1 MILKH
6 NILRK
11 KSIQILIILYMGIN
25 FEGHSSQKFFPW
37 GFFAHKK
44 INKMAIY
51 TLPTELIIFYKR
63 HQKEIEDLSVL
74 PDQRRYIMDQEAS
87 RHYIDIDRYKIS
99 DIHFTDWAE
108 ITQKINPDSLVKH
121 GIVPW
126 HIPILYQQL
135 KYAFIRRD
143 TVKIIKL
150 SAEMGHYIGD
160 LHVPLHTTSNY
171 DGQKTGQT
179 GLHAF
184 WESRIPELLN
194 EELEEWVGPAT
205 FIPNVT
211 KSTWDWVL
219 ESHDQVNI
227 LIDKE
232 AKLNANFRQS
242 KKYIFEKKGNM
253 LQKNYSI
260 EYSKKYHQVLDHQ
273 IEERFQ
279 RAYKHIGDIWYS
291 AWIEA
296 GQPFFE

>member
-6 NILRK
+6 NILSK
-11 KSIQILIILYMGIN
+11 KSYQILIILTMTLHVKGYSIELM
-25 FEGHSSQKFFPW
+25 KPW

-44 INKMAIY
+44 INTLAIY
-51 TLPTELIIFYKR
+51 TLPLEMVTFYKR

-87 RHYIDIDRYKIS
+87 RHYIDLDRYEIS
-99 DIHFTDWAE
+99 AIQYTNWSE

-135 KYAFIRRD
+135 KYAFVRRD
-143 TVKIIKL
+143 TIKIIKL

-171 DGQKTGQT
+171 DGQKTGQS

-194 EELEEWVGPAT
+194 ESLEEWVGPAT
-205 FIPNVT
+205 FIPNIT

-219 ESHDQVNI
+219 ESHTQVKI
-227 LIDKE
+227 LIDQE
-232 AKLNANFRQS
+232 AKLNATFRQS
-242 KKYIFEKKGNM
+242 KKYTFEKKGNV
-253 LQKNYSI
+253 LQKNYSV
-260 EYSKKYHQVLDHQ
+260 EYSKKYHQVLGHQ
-273 IEERFQ
+273 IEDRFQ
-279 RAYKHIGDIWYS
+279 RAYKHVGDIWYS

-296 GQPFFE
+296 GQPFFK

>member
-6 NILRK
+6 NILNK
-11 KSIQILIILYMGIN
+11 KSFLILIILIIALQTRGY
-25 FEGHSSQKFFPW
+25 SSELMKPW

-44 INKMAIY
+44 INAMAIY
-51 TLPTELIIFYKR
+51 TLPIEMITFYKR

-74 PDQRRYIMDQEAS
+74 PDQRRYIMDNEAS
-87 RHYIDIDRYKIS
+87 RHYIDLDRYQIA
-99 DIHFTDWAE
+99 DIRYTSWAE
-108 ITQKINPDSLVKH
+108 IIKNMHQDSLVKH

-126 HIPILYQQL
+126 HIPILYQEL
-135 KYAFIRRD
+135 KYAFVRLD
-143 TVKIIKL
+143 TIKIIKL

-194 EELEEWVGPAT
+194 EALEEWVGPAT
-205 FIPNVT
+205 FVSNVP
-211 KSTWDWVL
+211 KSAWDWAL
-219 ESHDQVNI
+219 ESHMEVKI

-232 AKLNANFRQS
+232 AKLNASFKQS
-242 KKYIFEKKGNM
+242 KKYTFEKKGNV
-253 LQKNYSI
+253 LQKNYSV

-273 IEERFQ
+273 IENRFQ
-279 RAYKHIGDIWYS
+279 SAYKHVGDIWYS

-296 GQPFFE
+296 GQPFFK

>member
-1 MILKH
+1 LQT
-6 NILRK
+6 RGY
-11 KSIQILIILYMGIN
+11 SSELI
-25 FEGHSSQKFFPW
+25 KPW

-44 INKMAIY
+44 INSMAIY
-51 TLPTELIIFYKR
+51 TLPIEMIPFYKR

-74 PDQRRYIMDQEAS
+74 PDQRRYIMDNEAS
-87 RHYIDIDRYKIS
+87 RHYIDLDRYQIA
-99 DIHFTDWAE
+99 DIRYTIWAE
-108 ITQKINPDSLVKH
+108 IIKNMHQDSLVKH

-126 HIPILYQQL
+126 HIPILYQEL
-135 KYAFIRRD
+135 KYAFVRRD
-143 TVKIIKL
+143 TIKIIKL

-194 EELEEWVGPAT
+194 EALEEWVGPAT
-205 FIPNVT
+205 FVSNVP
-211 KSTWDWVL
+211 KSAWDWAL
-219 ESHDQVNI
+219 ESHTEVKI

-232 AKLNANFRQS
+232 AKLNATFKQS
-242 KKYIFEKKGNM
+242 KKYTFEKKGNV
-253 LQKNYSI
+253 LQKNYSV

-273 IEERFQ
+273 IENRFQ
-279 RAYKHIGDIWYS
+279 SAYKHVGDIWYS

-296 GQPFFE
+296 GQPFFK

>member
-25 FEGHSSQKFFPW
+25 FEGHSSQKFIPW

-87 RHYIDIDRYKIS
+87 RHYIDLDRYKIS

>member
-6 NILRK
+6 NILNK
-11 KSIQILIILYMGIN
+11 KSCLILIILIIALQTRGY
-25 FEGHSSQKFFPW
+25 SSELIKPW

-44 INKMAIY
+44 INAMAIY
-51 TLPTELIIFYKR
+51 TLPIEMITFYKR

-74 PDQRRYIMDQEAS
+74 PDQRRYIMDNEAS
-87 RHYIDIDRYKIS
+87 RHYIDLDRYQIA
-99 DIHFTDWAE
+99 DIRYTSWAE
-108 ITQKINPDSLVKH
+108 IIKNMHQDSLVKH

-126 HIPILYQQL
+126 HIPILYQEL
-135 KYAFIRRD
+135 KYAFVRRD
-143 TVKIIKL
+143 TIKIIKL

-194 EELEEWVGPAT
+194 EALEEWVGPAT
-205 FIPNVT
+205 FVSNVP
-211 KSTWDWVL
+211 KSAWDWAL
-219 ESHDQVNI
+219 ESHTEVKI

-232 AKLNANFRQS
+232 AKLNASFKQS
-242 KKYIFEKKGNM
+242 KKYTFEKKGNV
-253 LQKNYSI
+253 LQKNYSV

-273 IEERFQ
+273 IENRFQ
-279 RAYKHIGDIWYS
+279 SAYKHVGDIWYS

-296 GQPFFE
+296 GQPFFK

>member
-6 NILRK
+6 NILNK
-11 KSIQILIILYMGIN
+11 KSFLILIILIIALQTRGY
-25 FEGHSSQKFFPW
+25 SSEIMKPW

-44 INKMAIY
+44 INAMAIY
-51 TLPTELIIFYKR
+51 TLPIEMITFYKR

-74 PDQRRYIMDQEAS
+74 PDQRRYIMDNEAS
-87 RHYIDIDRYKIS
+87 RHYIDLDRYQIA
-99 DIHFTDWAE
+99 DIRYTSWAE
-108 ITQKINPDSLVKH
+108 IIKNMHQDSLVKH

-126 HIPILYQQL
+126 HIPILYQEL
-135 KYAFIRRD
+135 KYAFVRRD
-143 TVKIIKL
+143 TIKIIKL

-194 EELEEWVGPAT
+194 EALEEWVGPAT
-205 FIPNVT
+205 FVSNVP
-211 KSTWDWVL
+211 KSAWDWTL
-219 ESHDQVNI
+219 ESHTEVKI

-232 AKLNANFRQS
+232 AKLNATFKQS
-242 KKYIFEKKGNM
+242 KKYTFEKKGNV
-253 LQKNYSI
+253 LQKNYSV

-273 IEERFQ
+273 IENRFQ
-279 RAYKHIGDIWYS
+279 SAYKHVGDIWYS

-296 GQPFFE
+296 GQPFFK

>member
-6 NILRK
+6 NILNK
-11 KSIQILIILYMGIN
+11 KSFLILIILIIALQTRGY
-25 FEGHSSQKFFPW
+25 SSELIKPW

-44 INKMAIY
+44 INAMAIY
-51 TLPTELIIFYKR
+51 TLPIEMITFYKR

-74 PDQRRYIMDQEAS
+74 PDQRRYIMDNEAS
-87 RHYIDIDRYKIS
+87 RHYIDLDRYQIA
-99 DIHFTDWAE
+99 DIRYTSWAE
-108 ITQKINPDSLVKH
+108 IIKNMHQDSLVKH

-126 HIPILYQQL
+126 HIPILYQEL
-135 KYAFIRRD
+135 KYAFVRRD
-143 TVKIIKL
+143 TIKIIKL

-194 EELEEWVGPAT
+194 EALEEWVGPAT
-205 FIPNVT
+205 FVSNVP
-211 KSTWDWVL
+211 KSAWDWAL
-219 ESHDQVNI
+219 ESHTEVKI

-232 AKLNANFRQS
+232 AKLNASFKQS
-242 KKYIFEKKGNM
+242 KKYTFEKKGNV
-253 LQKNYSI
+253 LQKNYSV

-273 IEERFQ
+273 IENRFQ
-279 RAYKHIGDIWYS
+279 SAYKHVGDIWYS

-296 GQPFFE
+296 GQPFFK

>member
-6 NILRK
+6 NIIGK
-11 KSIQILIILYMGIN
+11 KSFYILIIFMLAMHLNGYSA
-25 FEGHSSQKFFPW
+25 ELCKSW

-44 INKMAIY
+44 INRLAIY
-51 TLPTELIIFYKR
+51 TLPVELIPFYKR

-74 PDQRRYIMDQEAS
+74 PDQRRYIMDNEAS
-87 RHYIDIDRYKIS
+87 RHYIDLDRYIISEIKYTQWEEIIKKIS
-99 DIHFTDWAE
+99 
-108 ITQKINPDSLVKH
+108 PDSLINH

-143 TVKIIKL
+143 TLKIIKL
-150 SAEMGHYIGD
+150 SAEMGHYVGD

-184 WESRIPELLN
+184 WESRIPELLH
-194 EELEEWVGPAT
+194 EELEDWVGPAC
-205 FIPNVT
+205 FLPNLT
-211 KSTWDWVL
+211 HSIWDWL
-219 ESHDQVNI
+219 MESHAQVKI
-227 LIDKE
+227 LIEKE
-232 AKLNANFRQS
+232 AKLNATFRKS
-242 KKYIFEKKGNM
+242 KKYTFEKKGSV

-260 EYSKKYHQVLDHQ
+260 VYSKKYHQVLDHQ
-273 IEERFQ
+273 IEARFQ
-279 RAYKHIGDIWYS
+279 SAYKHIGDIWYS

-296 GQPFFE
+296 GQPFFK

>member
-6 NILRK
+6 KILGK
-11 KSIQILIILYMGIN
+11 KSYQILIILMITLHC
-25 FEGHSSQKFFPW
+25 EGNSIEIIQPW

-44 INKMAIY
+44 INNLAIY
-51 TLPTELIIFYKR
+51 TLPLEMVKFYKR

-74 PDQRRYIMDQEAS
+74 PDQRRYIMDEEAS
-87 RHYIDIDRYKIS
+87 RHYIDLDRYTIS
-99 DIHFTDWAE
+99 DIHYTNWAE
-108 ITQKINPDSLVKH
+108 ITQKINSDSLVKH

-143 TVKIIKL
+143 TIKIIKL

-171 DGQKTGQT
+171 DGQKTGQS

-194 EELEEWVGPAT
+194 EALEEWVGPAT

-211 KSTWDWVL
+211 KSTWEWVL
-219 ESHDQVNI
+219 ESHSQVKN
-227 LIDKE
+227 LIDQE
-232 AKLNANFRQS
+232 AKLNATYRQS
-242 KKYIFEKKGNM
+242 KKYTFEKKGNL
-253 LQKNYSI
+253 LQKNYSV

-273 IEERFQ
+273 IEDRFQ
-279 RAYKHIGDIWYS
+279 HAYKHVGDIWYS

-296 GQPFFE
+296 GQPFFK

>member
-6 NILRK
+6 NILNK
-11 KSIQILIILYMGIN
+11 KSFLILIILIIALQTRGY
-25 FEGHSSQKFFPW
+25 SSEIMKPW

-44 INKMAIY
+44 INAMAIY
-51 TLPTELIIFYKR
+51 TLPIEMITFYKR

-74 PDQRRYIMDQEAS
+74 PDQRRYIMDNEAS
-87 RHYIDIDRYKIS
+87 RHYIDLDRYQIA
-99 DIHFTDWAE
+99 DIRYTSWAE
-108 ITQKINPDSLVKH
+108 IIKNMHQDSLVKH

-126 HIPILYQQL
+126 HIPILYQEL
-135 KYAFIRRD
+135 KYAFVRLD
-143 TVKIIKL
+143 TIKIIKL

-194 EELEEWVGPAT
+194 EALEEWVGPAT
-205 FIPNVT
+205 FVSNVP
-211 KSTWDWVL
+211 KSAWDWAL
-219 ESHDQVNI
+219 ESHTEVKI

-232 AKLNANFRQS
+232 AKLNATFKQS
-242 KKYIFEKKGNM
+242 KKYTFEKKGNV
-253 LQKNYSI
+253 LQKNYSV

-273 IEERFQ
+273 IENRFQ
-279 RAYKHIGDIWYS
+279 SAYKHVGDIWFS

-296 GQPFFE
+296 GQPFFK

>member
-6 NILRK
+6 NILYK
-11 KSIQILIILYMGIN
+11 KSYQILIILMMTLHLKGYSVKLI
-25 FEGHSSQKFFPW
+25 KPW

-44 INKMAIY
+44 INKLAIY
-51 TLPTELIIFYKR
+51 TLPVEMIPFYKR
-63 HQKEIEDLSVL
+63 HQREIEDLSVL
-74 PDQRRYIMDQEAS
+74 PDQRRYIMDNEAS
-87 RHYIDIDRYKIS
+87 RHYIDLDRYIIS
-99 DIHFTDWAE
+99 DIHYTNWAE
-108 ITQKINPDSLVKH
+108 ISKKLNSDSLIKQ
-121 GIVPW
+121 GIAPW

-135 KYAFIRRD
+135 KYAFISRD
-143 TVKIIKL
+143 TMKIIKL

-211 KSTWDWVL
+211 KSTWDWIL
-219 ESHDQVNI
+219 ESHTQVKI

-232 AKLNANFRQS
+232 AKLSANFRQS
-242 KKYIFEKKGNM
+242 KKYMFEKKGSV
-253 LQKNYSI
+253 LQKNFSV

-273 IEERFQ
+273 IEDRFQ
-279 RAYKHIGDIWYS
+279 SAYKHVGDIWYS
-291 AWIEA
+291 AWVEA
-296 GQPFFE
+296 GQPFFK

>member
-6 NILRK
+6 NILHK
-11 KSIQILIILYMGIN
+11 KSYQILIILIVTL
-25 FEGHSSQKFFPW
+25 HSRGYSSELIKPW

-44 INKMAIY
+44 INSMAIF
-51 TLPTELIIFYKR
+51 TLPIEMIPFYKR

-74 PDQRRYIMDQEAS
+74 PDQRRYIMDNEAS
-87 RHYIDIDRYKIS
+87 RHYIDLDRYKID
-99 DIHFTDWAE
+99 DIRYTSWDD
-108 ITQKINPDSLVKH
+108 ITKNMHQDSLVKH

-135 KYAFIRRD
+135 KYAFARRD
-143 TVKIIKL
+143 TIKIIKL

-194 EELEEWVGPAT
+194 EALEEWVGPAT
-205 FIPNVT
+205 FVSNVT
-211 KSTWDWVL
+211 KSAWDWVM
-219 ESHDQVNI
+219 ESHTQVKI

-232 AKLNANFRQS
+232 AKLNATFKQS
-242 KKYIFEKKGNM
+242 RKYTYEKLYLHTNKI
-253 LQKNYSI
+253 K
-260 EYSKKYHQVLDHQ
+260 
-273 IEERFQ
+273 
-279 RAYKHIGDIWYS
+279 
-291 AWIEA
+291 
-296 GQPFFE
+296 

>member
-6 NILRK
+6 NILHK
-11 KSIQILIILYMGIN
+11 KSYQILIILIVTL
-25 FEGHSSQKFFPW
+25 HSRGYSSELIKPW

-44 INKMAIY
+44 INAMAIY
-51 TLPTELIIFYKR
+51 TLPIEMITFYKR

-74 PDQRRYIMDQEAS
+74 PDQRRYIMDNEAS
-87 RHYIDIDRYKIS
+87 RHYIDLDRYQIA
-99 DIHFTDWAE
+99 DIRYTIWAE
-108 ITQKINPDSLVKH
+108 IIKNMHQDSLVKH

-126 HIPILYQQL
+126 HIPILYQEL
-135 KYAFIRRD
+135 KYAFVRRD
-143 TVKIIKL
+143 TIKIIKL

-194 EELEEWVGPAT
+194 EALEEWVGPAT
-205 FIPNVT
+205 FVSNVP
-211 KSTWDWVL
+211 KSAWDWAL
-219 ESHDQVNI
+219 ESHTEVKI

-232 AKLNANFRQS
+232 AKLNATFKQS
-242 KKYIFEKKGNM
+242 KKYTFEKKGNV
-253 LQKNYSI
+253 LQKNYSV

-273 IEERFQ
+273 IENRFQ
-279 RAYKHIGDIWYS
+279 SAYKHVGDIWYS

-296 GQPFFE
+296 GQPFFK

>member
-6 NILRK
+6 NILNK
-11 KSIQILIILYMGIN
+11 KSCLILIILIIALQTRGY
-25 FEGHSSQKFFPW
+25 SSELMKPW

-44 INKMAIY
+44 INAMAIY
-51 TLPTELIIFYKR
+51 TLPIEMITFYKR

-74 PDQRRYIMDQEAS
+74 PDQRRYIMDNEAS
-87 RHYIDIDRYKIS
+87 RHYIDLDRYEIA
-99 DIHFTDWAE
+99 DIRYTSWAE
-108 ITQKINPDSLVKH
+108 IIKNMHQDSLVKH

-135 KYAFIRRD
+135 KYAFVRRD
-143 TVKIIKL
+143 TIKIIKL

-194 EELEEWVGPAT
+194 EALEDWVGPAI
-205 FIPNVT
+205 FVSNVP
-211 KSTWDWVL
+211 KSAWDWTL
-219 ESHDQVNI
+219 ESHKEVKI
-227 LIDKE
+227 LIEKE
-232 AKLNANFRQS
+232 AKLNASFKQS
-242 KKYIFEKKGNM
+242 KKYTFEKKGNV
-253 LQKNYSI
+253 LQKNYSV

-273 IEERFQ
+273 IENRFQ
-279 RAYKHIGDIWYS
+279 SAYKHVGDIWYS
-291 AWIEA
+291 AWIES
-296 GQPFFE
+296 GQPFFK

>member
-6 NILRK
+6 NILNK
-11 KSIQILIILYMGIN
+11 KSYQILIILIVTL
-25 FEGHSSQKFFPW
+25 HSRVYSSELIKPW

-44 INKMAIY
+44 INSMAIF
-51 TLPTELIIFYKR
+51 TLPIEMIPFYKR
-63 HQKEIEDLSVL
+63 HQKEIENLSVL
-74 PDQRRYIMDQEAS
+74 PDQRRYIMDNEAS
-87 RHYIDIDRYKIS
+87 RHYIDLDRYKID
-99 DIHFTDWAE
+99 DIRYTSWDV
-108 ITQKINPDSLVKH
+108 ISKNMLQDSLVKH

-135 KYAFIRRD
+135 KYAFARRD
-143 TVKIIKL
+143 TIKIIKL

-194 EELEEWVGPAT
+194 EALEEWVGPAT
-205 FIPNVT
+205 FVSNVT
-211 KSTWDWVL
+211 KSAWDWVM
-219 ESHDQVNI
+219 ESHTQVKI

-232 AKLNANFRQS
+232 AKLNATFKQS
-242 KKYIFEKKGNM
+242 KKYTFEKKGNV
-253 LQKNYSI
+253 LQKNYSV
-260 EYSKKYHQVLDHQ
+260 EYSRKYHQVLDHQ
-273 IEERFQ
+273 IEDRFQ
-279 RAYKHIGDIWYS
+279 SAYKHVGDIWYS

-296 GQPFFE
+296 GQPFFK

>member
-1 MILKH
+1 
-6 NILRK
+6 
-11 KSIQILIILYMGIN
+11 
-25 FEGHSSQKFFPW
+25 
-37 GFFAHKK
+37 
-44 INKMAIY
+44 MAIY
-51 TLPTELIIFYKR
+51 TLPIEMIPFYKR

-74 PDQRRYIMDQEAS
+74 PDQRRYIMDNEAS
-87 RHYIDIDRYKIS
+87 RHYIDLDRYKIT
-99 DIHFTDWAE
+99 DIRYTSWAE
-108 ITQKINPDSLVKH
+108 IIKNIPQDSLVKH

-135 KYAFIRRD
+135 KYAFVRRD
-143 TVKIIKL
+143 TIKIIKL

-194 EELEEWVGPAT
+194 EALEEWVGPAT
-205 FIPNVT
+205 FVSNVT
-211 KSTWDWVL
+211 KSAWDWVL
-219 ESHDQVNI
+219 ESHTQVKI

-232 AKLNANFRQS
+232 AKLNATFKQS
-242 KKYIFEKKGNM
+242 RKYTYEKKGNL
-253 LQKNYSI
+253 LQKNYSV

-273 IEERFQ
+273 IEDRFQ
-279 RAYKHIGDIWYS
+279 SAYKHVGDIWYS

-296 GQPFFE
+296 GQPFFK